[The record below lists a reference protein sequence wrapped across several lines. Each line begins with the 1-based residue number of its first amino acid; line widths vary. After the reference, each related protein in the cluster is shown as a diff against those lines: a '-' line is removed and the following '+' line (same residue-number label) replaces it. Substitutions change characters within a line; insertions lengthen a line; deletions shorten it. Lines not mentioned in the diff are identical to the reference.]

1 MLVKVSPPGAK
12 VQATREC
19 PVAPMLQDPCLQRL
33 GKRLGQGP
41 KTEHRGDSNEQR
53 SPPPAPPRP
62 SQLAAD
68 VGYLYLHPH
77 S

>member
-41 KTEHRGDSNEQR
+41 KTEHRGDSSEQR
-53 SPPPAPPRP
+53 SPPPPRQGP
-62 SQLAAD
+62 LS
-68 VGYLYLHPH
+68 
-77 S
+77 